1 MRCYLLSLACALAA
15 PLATGCGRATPP
27 ATGVDPAAGI
37 FAADPAA
44 TQEIQEEISRA
55 VNDAGVRYL
64 PLQYKF
70 NENLLSILD
79 QVESFLS
86 GKAVGPAPR
95 FLAGEGKR
103 PGLDEREEAD
113 HFRETIRRWEA
124 QTGKN
129 LRDAIAPLKAEVAA
143 RKPDAPPTH
152 PEFQERFSA
161 AFDDFI
167 KIEVEEMR
175 ERRNRAIHD
184 QVRPLLEKYR
194 ATHPDLVRHFQ
205 GVLDTPPYQLSP
217 SAAQATGGGRPVELR
232 AGPGPSP

>member
-1 MRCYLLSLACALAA
+1 
-15 PLATGCGRATPP
+15 
-27 ATGVDPAAGI
+27 
-37 FAADPAA
+37 
-44 TQEIQEEISRA
+44 

-79 QVESFLS
+79 QVEAHLS
-86 GKAVGPAPR
+86 GKAAGPAPR

-103 PGLDEREEAD
+103 PGLDEQEEAD

-124 QTGKN
+124 QTGKK

-143 RKPDAPPTH
+143 RKPDTPPTH
-152 PEFQERFSA
+152 PDFQKRFSA

-175 ERRNRAIHD
+175 ERRNRAVHA
-184 QVRPLLEKYR
+184 QVKPLLEKYR
-194 ATHPDLVRHFQ
+194 PTHPDLVRHFQ
-205 GVLDTPPYQLSP
+205 GVLDTPPYGLPP
-217 SAAQATGGGRPVELR
+217 STAQATGGGRPVESR
-232 AGPGPSP
+232 TGPDPAP